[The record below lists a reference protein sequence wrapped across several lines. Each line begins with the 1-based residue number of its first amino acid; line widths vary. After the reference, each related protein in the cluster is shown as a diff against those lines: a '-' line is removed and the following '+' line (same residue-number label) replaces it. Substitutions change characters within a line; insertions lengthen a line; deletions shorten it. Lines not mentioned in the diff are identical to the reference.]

1 MRLIFNLYI
10 FNIQRVIQYSTSHLT
25 FNYSFYIQ
33 FLIHPFNYL
42 FNNFNHL
49 FNIQLSIQHSTIH
62 STLLSPHQLL
72 LVSDTDHC
80 LIKTWRRQLDCRL
93 QKQKLLKMTQG
104 STSMQSLTFPG
115 FLTRFFKEL
124 TRFPSRKLDEEIVEQ
139 HIVLVDQTVP
149 LLRIPR
155 YTPRQQFSN
164 VFKETL
170 DNLSSAFSN
179 VLSALQQCHRR

>member
-1 MRLIFNLYI
+1 MSATEIEAFEDDTRLHFDVESDFARFIDSVL
-10 FNIQRVIQYSTSHLT
+10 QRTAQI
-25 FNYSFYIQ
+25 
-33 FLIHPFNYL
+33 
-42 FNNFNHL
+42 
-49 FNIQLSIQHSTIH
+49 
-62 STLLSPHQLL
+62 
-72 LVSDTDHC
+72 
-80 LIKTWRRQLDCRL
+80 
-93 QKQKLLKMTQG
+93 
-104 STSMQSLTFPG
+104 SLT
-115 FLTRFFKEL
+115 KV
-124 TRFPSRKLDEEIVEQ
+124 DEEIVEQ